1 MEDTQKFCKEVIEKY
16 TKWKCQKE
24 ENLIIVENGTLSS
37 DWETLL
43 VGEKGETV
51 AEEERYVRA
60 RKLVHQ
66 VHDLVQQ
73 SGIRLGQKYIVE
85 QNSLQDPGID
95 YLSLE
100 AEAFEH
106 RGAYNQNQISDNP
119 VVYYPKGGCV
129 GNVVEFECIA
139 EKRFRLTH
147 TAEGSE
153 EARWVFKGLKL
164 CIKVVALSKYGAVPY
179 EECFHL
185 SSETDSAAKVLEQFR
200 SGFLDREG
208 YVLRPITEKENA
220 VFLTVEP
227 DDYYLDSRLGAVML
241 GPFERCRLEKEF
253 AECFYDDE
261 TDSYIP
267 LVSTIPLCRFDWA
280 MRPMDPSIFED
291 D

>member
-16 TKWKCQKE
+16 TQWQCQNE
-24 ENLIIVENGTLSS
+24 ENLIIVENVTLSKG
-37 DWETLL
+37 WETLL
-43 VGEKGETV
+43 AGEKGASV

-60 RKLVHQ
+60 RKLVQQ

-85 QNSLQDPGID
+85 QNFLQDPGID

-100 AEAFEH
+100 AKAFEH

-147 TAEGSE
+147 TSEGSE
-153 EARWVFKGLKL
+153 GWVFKGLKL
-164 CIKVVALSKYGAVPY
+164 CIKVVSLSKYGAVPY
-179 EECFHL
+179 EECFYL
-185 SSETDSAAKVLEQFR
+185 SSETDSAEMLEQFR
-200 SGFLDREG
+200 SGLLDREG

-227 DDYYLDSRLGAVML
+227 DEYYLDSRLGAVML
-241 GPFERCRLEKEF
+241 GPFERCRLEKEI

-267 LVSTIPLCRFDWA
+267 LVRTIPLCRFDWA
-280 MRPMDPSIFED
+280 MQPMDPSIFED

>member
-1 MEDTQKFCKEVIEKY
+1 MAMPKRGKSDCGGKRP
-16 TKWKCQKE
+16 
-24 ENLIIVENGTLSS
+24 LVERLG
-37 DWETLL
+37 DI
-43 VGEKGETV
+43 VGEGE
-51 AEEERYVRA
+51 RKDCCRGRA
-60 RKLVHQ
+60 LCQ
-66 VHDLVQQ
+66 SPQ
-73 SGIRLGQKYIVE
+73 SGAAGARPCSTGRYPLGQKYIVE

-100 AEAFEH
+100 AEAFKN
-106 RGAYNQNQISDNP
+106 RVAYDQNQISANP
-119 VVYYPKGGCV
+119 AVYYPKGGCV
-129 GNVVEFECIA
+129 GNVVEFECVA

-153 EARWVFKGLKL
+153 EARWVFKELKL

-185 SSETDSAAKVLEQFR
+185 SSETDSTAKVLEHFR
-200 SGFLDREG
+200 SVYLHREG

-227 DDYYLDSRLGAVML
+227 DEYYLDSRLRAVML
-241 GPFERCRLEKEF
+241 GPFGRCRLEKEI

-267 LVSTIPLCRFDWA
+267 LVRTIPLCRFDWA